1 MDASTRDKKS
11 KFNKDALVLA
21 VKPRKLETM
30 ELGTYPSE
38 DAIPEFSFDY
48 LPDVPDAMGAHIMK
62 TESSKGIRVVAQFQS
77 YANETVMVFGR
88 LTPRSAEARE
98 Q

>member
-1 MDASTRDKKS
+1 MDASTRDEKS
-11 KFNKDALVLA
+11 KRNKNPLVLA

-38 DAIPEFSFDY
+38 EAVPEFSFDY

-62 TESSKGIRVVAQFQS
+62 TEDPKGIRVIAQFQS
-77 YANETVMVFGR
+77 YANETVLVFGR
-88 LTPRSAEARE
+88 KLVGSK
-98 Q
+98 

>member
-11 KFNKDALVLA
+11 KTNKNSLVLT
-21 VKPRKLETM
+21 VKPRKLEIM

-48 LPDVPDAMGAHIMK
+48 LPDIPDAMGAHIMK
-62 TESSKGIRVVAQFQS
+62 TEEPKGIRVVAQFQS
-77 YANETVMVFGR
+77 YANETVMVFGHK
-88 LTPRSAEARE
+88 LVDGK
-98 Q
+98 

>member
-1 MDASTRDKKS
+1 MDTSARSEEKKQG
-11 KFNKDALVLA
+11 KTNKDPLVLA
-21 VKPRKLETM
+21 IKPRKLETM

-38 DAIPEFSFDY
+38 DAVPEFSFDY

-62 TESSKGIRVVAQFQS
+62 TESPKGIRVIAQFQS

-88 LTPRSAEARE
+88 KLVGNK
-98 Q
+98 

>member
-1 MDASTRDKKS
+1 MDMDASTRDQKRKT
-11 KFNKDALVLA
+11 NKNPLVLT
-21 VKPRKLETM
+21 VRPRKLETM
-30 ELGTYPSE
+30 ELGIYPSE

-62 TESSKGIRVVAQFQS
+62 TESSKGIRVIAQFQS

-88 LTPRSAEARE
+88 KLVGSR
-98 Q
+98 

>member
-1 MDASTRDKKS
+1 MDASTRGEKS
-11 KFNKDALVLA
+11 KLNKNPLVLT

-48 LPDVPDAMGAHIMK
+48 LPDIPDAMGAHIMK
-62 TESSKGIRVVAQFQS
+62 TEGPKGIQVIAQFQS

-88 LTPRSAEARE
+88 RVVGSR
-98 Q
+98 

>member
-1 MDASTRDKKS
+1 MDPSARDEKS
-11 KFNKDALVLA
+11 KLNKNPLVLA
-21 VKPRKLETM
+21 VKPRKLEIM

-62 TESSKGIRVVAQFQS
+62 TEGPKGVRVIAQFQS
-77 YANETVMVFGR
+77 YANETVMVFARR
-88 LTPRSAEARE
+88 LVGSR
-98 Q
+98 